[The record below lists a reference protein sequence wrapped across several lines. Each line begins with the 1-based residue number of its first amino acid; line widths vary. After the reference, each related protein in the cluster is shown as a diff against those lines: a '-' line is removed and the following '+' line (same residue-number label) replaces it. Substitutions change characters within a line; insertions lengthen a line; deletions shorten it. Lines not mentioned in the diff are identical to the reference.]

1 MDPLTLES
9 HCADCG
15 LVLAGPVMVNYA
27 GLPSQDKGSGSGRG
41 MGPTTSPRASGRQLG
56 TTVSGSRDARGHAL
70 SRDAKSHYGHLGWM
84 MRRELSRGSLRKGD
98 SPEALE
104 VLARASG
111 LMGLPAVVRE
121 EAGSIF
127 HEGSQ
132 RGLFRGRSLP
142 ASVGAAIYAACR
154 RYRLPHTLVE
164 VSEALSIRRWE
175 VGRAFKT
182 LNRGLPVP
190 VPIIHMK
197 SYLQRY
203 AEELALSPT
212 IRSTVEEMLE
222 STSARPEVSGLSP
235 HGLVAALI
243 YLASEKH
250 GERKRRSDIA
260 KLGSITEMTLRTNTK
275 LLDKLLKE
283 SSLRSP

>member
-1 MDPLTLES
+1 
-9 HCADCG
+9 
-15 LVLAGPVMVNYA
+15 
-27 GLPSQDKGSGSGRG
+27 
-41 MGPTTSPRASGRQLG
+41 
-56 TTVSGSRDARGHAL
+56 
-70 SRDAKSHYGHLGWM
+70 
-84 MRRELSRGSLRKGD
+84 MRRELTRGSLRKGD

-104 VLARASG
+104 ILARVSG

-121 EAGSIF
+121 EAGRIF

-132 RGLFRGRSLP
+132 RGLFRGRSLH
-142 ASVGAAIYAACR
+142 ASAGAAIYAACR

-164 VSEALSIRRWE
+164 VSEALAIRRWE

-182 LNRGLPVP
+182 LNRGLPAP
-190 VPIIHMK
+190 VPIVHMR

-222 STSARPEVSGLSP
+222 STSGRPEVSGLSP

-250 GERKRRSDIA
+250 GEKKRRSDIA

-275 LLDKLLKE
+275 LLDQLLKE
-283 SSLRSP
+283 APQRTP